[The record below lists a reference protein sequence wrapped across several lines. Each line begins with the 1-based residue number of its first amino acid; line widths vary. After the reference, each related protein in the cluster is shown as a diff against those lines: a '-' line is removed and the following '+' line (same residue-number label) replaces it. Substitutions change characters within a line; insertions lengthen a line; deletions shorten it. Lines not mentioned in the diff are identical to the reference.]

1 MSNPLADLSGV
12 LNAITHEEALANLS
26 VHGQLARVRVDPQ
39 DETVG
44 GEA

>member
-1 MSNPLADLSGV
+1 MSNSPADLSGV

-26 VHGQLARVRVDPQ
+26 VQGQLARGRVDPQ
-39 DETVG
+39 DETAG